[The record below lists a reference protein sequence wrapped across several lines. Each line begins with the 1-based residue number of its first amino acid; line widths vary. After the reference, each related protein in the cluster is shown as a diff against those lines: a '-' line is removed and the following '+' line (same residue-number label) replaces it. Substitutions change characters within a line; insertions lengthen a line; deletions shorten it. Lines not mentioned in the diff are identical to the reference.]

1 MYSDD
6 DDIGLTPTRVLVEEG
21 GDQKRNED
29 KMIKTI
35 PSCDVC
41 NEDKKLQNHW
51 WTTWVTDDGEFHS
64 ARLSEENMHN
74 PGVKHA
80 CSAGCNGKFHARWM
94 ASGTLEMEKNIA
106 SDKTGEATEVVKRI
120 FEEDGWRTLVPISC
134 LPPES
139 SHVYEGAPI
148 K

>member
-1 MYSDD
+1 
-6 DDIGLTPTRVLVEEG
+6 
-21 GDQKRNED
+21 
-29 KMIKTI
+29 MIKTI

-51 WTTWVTDDGEFHS
+51 WTTWVTEDGIFHS

-94 ASGTLEMEKNIA
+94 ASGTLEMEKTTSAVVEKA
-106 SDKTGEATEVVKRI
+106 SAGTPPSVRTEEAI
-120 FEEDGWRTLVPISC
+120 PSIDFETQ
-134 LPPES
+134 PES
-139 SHVYEGAPI
+139 VHVYEG
-148 K
+148 KLK